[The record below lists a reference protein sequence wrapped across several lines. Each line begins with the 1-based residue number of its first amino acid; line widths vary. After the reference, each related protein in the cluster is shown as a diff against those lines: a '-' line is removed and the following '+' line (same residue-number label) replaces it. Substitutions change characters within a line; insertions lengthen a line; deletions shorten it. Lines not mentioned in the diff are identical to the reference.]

1 MSFKR
6 RALHKNAWK
15 TWSLYTLV
23 GLLAFTLFYTS
34 FGQNQVFF
42 SPTVQQFEDRSL
54 ALHTEFD
61 NLQIQFNEKKADYVA
76 CITDLSDKMSNLNTN
91 LDTLDEEEITERRA
105 EIAAKNEECQAIY
118 EDIANNIASSVLLA
132 PCDRL
137 PALANELYSE
147 IQERFNEEDALV
159 ESEDENADPQTLEQI
174 VDLRDNVA
182 LLELNMNEFCQTL
195 RGFPDPCTALG
206 NTEYNGRSQN
216 P

>member
-42 SPTVQQFEDRSL
+42 SPTVQQLDERSSS
-54 ALHTEFD
+54 LHNDFD
-61 NLQIQFNEKKADYVA
+61 ILQNEFNEKKADYVV
-76 CITDLSDKMSNLNTN
+76 CITDLSDKMSN

-137 PALANELYSE
+137 PALANELQSE